1 MGANRSQSSMKLR
14 KRSFS
19 ETQLLFLLCC
29 ILGLGKASV
38 YAQGTFKN
46 IGGESGV
53 PSASALSYNIDGES
67 SFFARGNAKAGSQPV
82 GNITEIS
89 SSADFVL
96 SAQVSDKALLRLGV
110 EWQLY
115 SFDPSSSSAAI
126 PNSVQGVDLA
136 IGADLQVSPAVLLR
150 IEAHPGIYGEFTNTT
165 WKDFNVP
172 FEIAGTYFV
181 SSRLLIIGGLHVDVN
196 ADTPVFPVI
205 GVHWKVSDKWVI
217 EGVAPRPQLQYLI
230 SDNLTLFAGAD
241 LRETTF
247 RVGPQF
253 GNVRGMP
260 ELNDAVLDYFEVRA
274 GGGLTWKV
282 SNNIDFEVEGG
293 CTPYRRFDYPRVG
306 DGYKV
311 KSESWSPYI
320 RVGLTAKF

>member
-1 MGANRSQSSMKLR
+1 MKLR
-14 KRSFS
+14 ERSLS

-29 ILGLGKASV
+29 ILGLSKASV
-38 YAQGTFKN
+38 YGQGTFKN

-53 PSASALSYNIDGES
+53 PSASALSYDIDGES
-67 SFFARGNAKAGSQPV
+67 SFFGRGNVNAGSQAV

-96 SAQVSDKALLRLGV
+96 SAQVSDKALFRLGV

-126 PNSVQGVDLA
+126 PNSVQGLDLA

-150 IEAHPGIYGEFTNTT
+150 IEAHPGIYSEFIDTT

-196 ADTPVFPVI
+196 ANTPVFPVV

-217 EGVAPRPQLQYLI
+217 DGVAPRPQLQYLV
-230 SDNLTLFAGAD
+230 SDALTLFAGAD

-247 RVGPQF
+247 RMDPQF
-253 GNVRGMP
+253 GQARGMP
-260 ELNDAVLDYFEVRA
+260 QLNNAILDYFEIRA

-282 SNNIDFEVEGG
+282 SKNIDFEVEGG
-293 CTPYRRFDYPRVG
+293 CAPYRRFDYPRVE

-311 KSESWSPYI
+311 KSEDWSPYI